1 MLTSAARAVIREVAA
16 DPTVRCWV
24 VCDGDIDPE
33 WVEALNSVLDDNRL
47 LTLPNGE
54 RIQFNAQ
61 VNFIF
66 ECHDLQFASPA
77 TISRA
82 SMIFLS
88 EEGVD
93 VESLVQAWLEQQ
105 AAKDEKA
112 AKALALLMQEL
123 FYRAL
128 SWVKDGCEPVVPTTL
143 VGTVKAALSS
153 LGAELKTIA
162 HARAAFALALRYG
175 ARVSEMHQSNGERSP
190 IQH

>member
-1 MLTSAARAVIREVAA
+1 
-16 DPTVRCWV
+16 
-24 VCDGDIDPE
+24 VCDGDVDPE

-128 SWVKDGCEPVVPTTL
+128 AWVKDGCEPVVPTTL
-143 VGTVKAALSS
+143 VGTVKAALST

-162 HARAAFALALRYG
+162 HARPAFALALRHVRMEWRG
-175 ARVSEMHQSNGERSP
+175 NHHQTPKR
-190 IQH
+190 